1 MAMLVK
7 TLQPQLYLTNHNH
20 TPIHSIRIIIDRQL
34 LSKQTRGSITQ
45 DQHGEEERAREREV
59 GQPLR
64 RVMQMATTTIKVGC
78 VEFYLINGGKH
89 YVHGEQIWMEDMMI
103 RKMEVKLVVP
113 IHLNEPSL

>member
-7 TLQPQLYLTNHNH
+7 TLQPLLYLINHNR
-20 TPIHSIRIIIDRQL
+20 TPIHSIRIIIDHQL

-45 DQHGEEERAREREV
+45 DQHGEEERAPEWAQE
-59 GQPLR
+59 QLLK
-64 RVMQMATTTIKVGC
+64 RVMQMATITIKVEC

-89 YVHGEQIWMEDMMI
+89 YVRGEQIWMEDMMI

-113 IHLNEPSL
+113 IRLNEPWL